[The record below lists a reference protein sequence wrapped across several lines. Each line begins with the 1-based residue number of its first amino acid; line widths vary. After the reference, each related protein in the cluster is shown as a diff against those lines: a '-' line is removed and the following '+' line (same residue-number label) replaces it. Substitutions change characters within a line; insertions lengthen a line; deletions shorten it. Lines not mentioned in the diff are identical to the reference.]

1 MRKFYI
7 HILYFCFTLPLLA
20 QSDNDSSQY
29 KTETIN
35 IFGNRTESSLLESP
49 VSVTLIDRK
58 SISNMNGT
66 SLADVL
72 QNAGGVFIKSY
83 GGNSSLKTI
92 SINGLGAEHTLI
104 LLNGNRINSY
114 QNSQVDL
121 SMIPKDNIESVEILN
136 NGYSAAFGSE
146 AVSGVLNIVTKGFG
160 VTDFGSKFSA
170 DVSSE
175 YGSYNFRKYGASLS
189 KGFGRL
195 NFRAFYGQENSD
207 DNFDY
212 YYDNGVY
219 EQKKQRRN
227 SSFSQKNFNVILNY
241 SPDKFLKYSFI
252 SAYTY
257 NSRNLPGIEAGS
269 EPSAAYQL
277 DRNWNNLFTIEKEF
291 SDKRKINTAFGFQNN
306 YMNYRSDQRSD
317 QNENSF
323 YKNTAIS
330 GNAGYSL
337 GLGNNKLAVGTEIN
351 YAALN
356 SNNIEDFNGRL
367 QYAVYLSSEIPV
379 VKQLLVF
386 PSLRYENTS
395 DAGKPALLGRIGIN
409 WRIIPGKNL
418 FLRSTLG
425 NSYRVPSF
433 NELYWKTG
441 GNKNLKPEQSV
452 NFDVGVIY
460 NSFFIADNTLEIKY
474 LNINAENKIIWK
486 PGSSYY
492 WTPENISSSKSEVF
506 SVDFKTKK
514 IFSDKFSLS
523 LNFNYTYNKSVKNSE
538 DFPSDPSA
546 GKQLIFIPV
555 EMSRFGLEARV
566 YGLGINMFYVYN
578 GIRYKDYENTVYLPA
593 VNLINGN
600 FNYSFIFNRI
610 GFNAKFE
617 LNNILDENYQVIAG
631 YPMPLRNYKISL
643 TINY

>member
-1 MRKFYI
+1 MKRIYI
-7 HILYFCFTLPLLA
+7 YILFFCFTSPLFA
-20 QSDNDSSQY
+20 QPDNDSSQY

-35 IFGNRTESSLLESP
+35 IFGNRTESNLLESP
-49 VSVTLIDRK
+49 VSVTLINRK

-66 SLADVL
+66 NLADVL

-83 GGNSSLKTI
+83 GGNSSLQTI
-92 SINGLGAEHTLI
+92 SMNGLGAEHTLI

-114 QNSQVDL
+114 QNSQFDL
-121 SMIPKDNIESVEILN
+121 SMITKDNIESVEILN

-146 AVSGVLNIVTKGFG
+146 AFSGVLNIVTKGFG
-160 VTDFGSKFSA
+160 AADLGSKFSA
-170 DVSSE
+170 DIKSE
-175 YGSYNFRKYGASLS
+175 FGSYNFRKYGASVS
-189 KGFGRL
+189 KGFGRM
-195 NFRAFYGQENSD
+195 NFRAFYEQENSD

-241 SPDKFLKYSFI
+241 SPDKLLKYSFI
-252 SAYTY
+252 SAYTD

-291 SDKRKINTAFGFQNN
+291 SGKRKLNTAFGFQNN
-306 YMNYRSDQRSD
+306 YMKYSSDPGG
-317 QNENSF
+317 NSF
-323 YKNTAIS
+323 YRNIVVS
-330 GNAGYSL
+330 GKAVYDFR
-337 GLGNNKLAVGTEIN
+337 LGNNKTAVGTEIN
-351 YAALN
+351 YAVLN
-356 SNNIEDFNGRL
+356 SNNTEDFNGRF
-367 QYAVYLSSEIPV
+367 QTAVYMSSEIPV
-379 VKQLLVF
+379 SKQLFVF

-395 DAGKPALLGRIGIN
+395 DAGKQAFLGRIGIN
-409 WRIIPGKNL
+409 YRIIRGKNI

-452 NFDVGVIY
+452 NFDAGLIY
-460 NSFFIADNTLEIKY
+460 NLFLFADYTLEVKY
-474 LNINAENKIIWK
+474 LNINAVNKIIWK

-492 WTPENISSSKSEVF
+492 WTPENISSSKSEVY

-514 IFSDKFSLS
+514 IFSDKLSLS
-523 LNFNYTYNKSVKNSE
+523 LNFNYTYNKSVKKSE

-546 GKQLIFIPV
+546 GKQLIYIPL
-555 EMSRFGLEARV
+555 EMSKIGVEAEV
-566 YGLGINMFYVYN
+566 YGLGINIFYIYN
-578 GIRYKDYENTVYLPA
+578 GKRYKDYENTAYLPA
-593 VNLINGN
+593 VNLVNGN
-600 FNYSFIFNRI
+600 LSYDFIFKSF

-617 LNNILDENYQVIAG
+617 LNNILGENYQVIAG

-643 TINY
+643 TIKY